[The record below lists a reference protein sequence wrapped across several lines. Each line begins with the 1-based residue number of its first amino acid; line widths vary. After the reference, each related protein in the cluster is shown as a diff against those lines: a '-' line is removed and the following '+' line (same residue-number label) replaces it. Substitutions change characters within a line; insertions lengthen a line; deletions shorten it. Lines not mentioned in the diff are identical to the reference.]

1 MALDSKLRLQIVT
14 ALDNAGI
21 KATEDQIN
29 GLASKIQNINKEA
42 ADKKLENAIG
52 GLPGKIGKISKG
64 LGGVAGQMA
73 LVVGAFQTG
82 WEIGT
87 KFFDTVIKGW
97 FGWEDAVT
105 KLKKANRAL
114 NKELES
120 NASTFDRLTQRR
132 LTQHDQEISKID
144 GIIKKLNAEAQAYLR
159 LGKAQSEFTMAGE
172 DQDIQ
177 RLERERFED
186 MVALQAS
193 GDYDAAEQASKVYD
207 IYRQEL
213 EVKKQLFKYDED
225 SAAFAAERAAKEQE
239 AFKWVEKV
247 DKLKKQREYWVERR
261 DYLNGDFTVKPA
273 DYDKLMKPIESKI
286 ASIDRQLTDADSQAE
301 KYMADIDAADYEA
314 LTRERNR
321 STLVDKLNLD
331 RDKLLW
337 QAEQAINADGNRYGW
352 NFNNDWIQQN
362 YNTSIQSYREL
373 QDIKTN
379 TENLAQKLD
388 ELLGLK
394 Q

>member
-1 MALDSKLRLQIVT
+1 ML
-14 ALDNAGI
+14 
-21 KATEDQIN
+21 
-29 GLASKIQNINKEA
+29 
-42 ADKKLENAIG
+42 
-52 GLPGKIGKISKG
+52 
-64 LGGVAGQMA
+64 
-73 LVVGAFQTG
+73 
-82 WEIGT
+82 
-87 KFFDTVIKGW
+87 
-97 FGWEDAVT
+97 
-105 KLKKANRAL
+105 
-114 NKELES
+114 
-120 NASTFDRLTQRR
+120 
-132 LTQHDQEISKID
+132 
-144 GIIKKLNAEAQAYLR
+144 
-159 LGKAQSEFTMAGE
+159 
-172 DQDIQ
+172 
-177 RLERERFED
+177 
-186 MVALQAS
+186 ALQAS

-213 EVKKQLFKYDED
+213 EAKKQLFKYDED
-225 SAAFAAERAAKEQE
+225 SAAFAEERAAKEQE
-239 AFKWVEKV
+239 AFKWIEKV

-286 ASIDRQLTDADSQAE
+286 ASIDKQLTDADTQAT

-337 QAEQAINADGNRYGW
+337 QAGQAIDADGNRYGW
-352 NFNNDWIQQN
+352 NFSNDWIQQN
-362 YNTSIQSYREL
+362 YNTSMQSYKEL

>member
-87 KFFDTVIKGW
+87 KFFDTAIKGW

>member
-132 LTQHDQEISKID
+132 LT
-144 GIIKKLNAEAQAYLR
+144 
-159 LGKAQSEFTMAGE
+159 
-172 DQDIQ
+172 
-177 RLERERFED
+177 
-186 MVALQAS
+186 
-193 GDYDAAEQASKVYD
+193 
-207 IYRQEL
+207 
-213 EVKKQLFKYDED
+213 
-225 SAAFAAERAAKEQE
+225 
-239 AFKWVEKV
+239 
-247 DKLKKQREYWVERR
+247 
-261 DYLNGDFTVKPA
+261 
-273 DYDKLMKPIESKI
+273 
-286 ASIDRQLTDADSQAE
+286 
-301 KYMADIDAADYEA
+301 
-314 LTRERNR
+314 
-321 STLVDKLNLD
+321 
-331 RDKLLW
+331 
-337 QAEQAINADGNRYGW
+337 
-352 NFNNDWIQQN
+352 
-362 YNTSIQSYREL
+362 
-373 QDIKTN
+373 
-379 TENLAQKLD
+379 
-388 ELLGLK
+388 
-394 Q
+394 

>member
-42 ADKKLENAIG
+42 AGSKIQNALGDI
-52 GLPGKIGKISKG
+52 PGKLGKIAKG
-64 LGGVAGQMA
+64 LSGMPAQIA
-73 LVVGAFQTG
+73 LIVGAFQTG

-87 KFFDTVIKGW
+87 KFFNTVIKGW

-144 GIIKKLNAEAQAYLR
+144 SIIKKLNAEAQAYLR

-186 MVALQAS
+186 MVALQSS
-193 GDYDAAEQASKVYD
+193 GDYDAAEQVSKVYD

-213 EVKKQLFKYDED
+213 EAKKQLFKYDED

-261 DYLNGDFTVKPA
+261 DYLNGDFSVKPA

-286 ASIDRQLTDADSQAE
+286 ASIDRQLTDADTQAE

-321 STLVDKLNLD
+321 STLVDKLTLD

-352 NFNNDWIQQN
+352 NFNDDWIQQN

-388 ELLGLK
+388 DLLGLK